1 MQIGLLHL
9 ISSCIHSKWRQNYCL
24 IYFSVAKETYLKI
37 HKMKARLNS
46 LNKLSIDVLRLD
58 HWVEPIGIVMVF
70 MEVMACL
77 HMLYVPD
84 LNSVRVLLDRF
95 KVDKILDNL
104 FGKSVNS

>member
-1 MQIGLLHL
+1 
-9 ISSCIHSKWRQNYCL
+9 
-24 IYFSVAKETYLKI
+24 
-37 HKMKARLNS
+37 MKARLNS

-58 HWVEPIGIVMVF
+58 HLVEPIGVVMVF
-70 MEVMACL
+70 MEVKVMACL